1 MKASLL
7 PVPRTYSFNSSIS
20 AKELIERLTGAL
32 QTSATVTGSLH
43 DTTFVLNGRSQLAG
57 GYQRHFYGHIVEA
70 GRRATIEG
78 GFRLL
83 PAVRSLIVTLASLVL
98 LAGLATSINQRSATP
113 LLLIL
118 LVVLGGVLVL
128 RYQLTR
134 SALGEEAV
142 LNLLITLTKD

>member
-1 MKASLL
+1 MTASLL
-7 PVPRTYSFNSSIS
+7 PVPQTYSFNSSIS

-32 QTSATVTGSLH
+32 QSSVTVTGTLH
-43 DTTFVLNGRSQLAG
+43 GTTFVLTGRSRLAG

-78 GFRLL
+78 SFRLS
-83 PAVRSLIVTLASLVL
+83 PAVRALLVTLASLML
-98 LAGLATSINQRSATP
+98 LAGLATSINQRSAAP
-113 LLLIL
+113 LLIIL

-142 LNLLITLTKD
+142 LNLLVTVTKD